1 MIPGMCGNSAVNP
14 GELGH
19 FGVFEF
25 AFRMC
30 VSTLR
35 KEPLV
40 DFKVICHLWS
50 FSTLCSVAIYFNK
63 GKADVVS

>member
-1 MIPGMCGNSAVNP
+1 MNP

-35 KEPLV
+35 KEPSGQPLV
-40 DFKVICHLWS
+40 DFKVICQLWS
-50 FSTLCSVAIYFNK
+50 FSTFRSVAIYFNK